1 MRGVSPNRLGRF
13 FALVVFNLA
22 VWAGLVLIHSMPEF
36 PIGMLQP
43 LRTAT
48 GVLFGLPIG
57 WLVLVDDGL
66 RVFAQPGEPLD
77 HIWPPFGALLLPNA
91 ILWGLSA
98 ERLIHRLYDRPD
110 AE

>member
-1 MRGVSPNRLGRF
+1 MREASPHRLGRF
-13 FALVVFNLA
+13 FALVAFNLA
-22 VWAGLVLIHSMPEF
+22 VWAGLLLIHSMPDF
-36 PIGMLQP
+36 PIGTLKA

-57 WLVLVDDGL
+57 WLILIDDGL
-66 RVFAQPGEPLD
+66 RVFVSPGEPFD
-77 HIWPPFGALLLPNA
+77 HIWPTFGALLLPNA
-91 ILWGLSA
+91 ILWGLGA